1 MTRPSIID
9 KVKFW
14 EEQDKINQDLILR
27 VLEMHDHIKKAAL
40 LAQKN
45 SSSYLILSEEKKEL
59 NKKFNTL
66 FVDFTNT
73 KKYYS

>member
-27 VLEMHDHIKKAAL
+27 VLEMHDHIKKASL

-45 SSSYLILSEEKKEL
+45 SSSYLILSE
-59 NKKFNTL
+59 
-66 FVDFTNT
+66 
-73 KKYYS
+73 